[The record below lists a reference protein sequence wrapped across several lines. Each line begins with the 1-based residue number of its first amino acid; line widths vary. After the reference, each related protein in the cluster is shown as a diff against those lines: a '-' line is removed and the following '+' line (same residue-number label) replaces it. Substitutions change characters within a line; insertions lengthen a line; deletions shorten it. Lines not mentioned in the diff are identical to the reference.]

1 MGEIMPAEWENIEK
15 TRGEK
20 MKVAE
25 IITNVDQLRQNDYDL
40 EQKTRWLSE
49 VEGTIIDEIHNMAE
63 GNDEDF
69 TGYRY
74 ELDSEK
80 ETKLPDRFTDI
91 YIHYIKAKIEFYDG
105 ETEQYNSEVAAYQS
119 AYDQYAAWY
128 RRNHMPKQPAK
139 IIV

>member
-1 MGEIMPAEWENIEK
+1 MPAEWENIEK

-49 VEGTIIDEIHNMAE
+49 VEGTIIDDIHNMAE

-69 TGYRY
+69 KGYLY

-105 ETEQYNSEVAAYQS
+105 ETEQYNNEVAAYQA
-119 AYDQYAAWY
+119 AYDQYAAWH

>member
-1 MGEIMPAEWENIEK
+1 MGEIMPAEWENIGK
-15 TRGEK
+15 TRGER

>member
-1 MGEIMPAEWENIEK
+1 MPAEWENIEK

>member
-1 MGEIMPAEWENIEK
+1 MTAEWENIGK
-15 TRGEK
+15 TRGER

-128 RRNHMPKQPAK
+128 RRNHMPKQTAK

>member
-1 MGEIMPAEWENIEK
+1 MGEIMPAEWENIGK
-15 TRGEK
+15 MRGEG

-49 VEGTIIDEIHNMAE
+49 AEGMIIDEIHNTVE

-69 TGYRY
+69 KGYLY

-80 ETKLPDRFTDI
+80 ETKLPGRFTDI
-91 YIHYIKAKIEFYDG
+91 YIHYIRAKIEFYDG
-105 ETEQYNSEVAAYQS
+105 ETEQYNNEVAAYQS
-119 AYDQYAAWY
+119 AYDQYAAWF

>member
-1 MGEIMPAEWENIEK
+1 MGEIMTAEWENIGK
-15 TRGEK
+15 TRGER

-25 IITNVDQLRQNDYDL
+25 IITNVGQLRQNDYDL

-119 AYDQYAAWY
+119 SYDQYAAWY